1 MTRDELRAIKKQAKV
16 DLQQPGV
23 VGFGLG
29 EDTLRVYVESAA
41 LLDTLPEHYK
51 GLPVVVEVTGTI
63 VASGKEG

>member
-1 MTRDELRAIKKQAKV
+1 MTRDELRAVKKQAKV

-41 LLDTLPEHYK
+41 LLDMFPEQYK
-51 GLPVVVEVTGTI
+51 GVPVVVEVTGTI
-63 VASGKEG
+63 VASSKD